1 MGGCFPMNY
10 KHFSEIYTDE
20 SQFFREKMQYLFDK
34 SFENKD
40 ETLLRTLY
48 ISLRQLQFDEDFS
61 FNTESVELTSLAES
75 LTVACDILA
84 SPSGI
89 SFIFCGDEPCYID
102 GNQKLIS
109 KALLNLLSNAYLYGK
124 GNLVTVKTVSTSDF
138 SRLEVLSG
146 GNFTNINQNG
156 KGLTFVRQV
165 CEKMQGKFLIEQ
177 SLSQTK
183 AIMLFK
189 NTLQNITSK
198 SIQQNDI
205 LSLVSDRLSPA
216 CVEMFGME
224 YH

>member
-1 MGGCFPMNY
+1 MNY

-20 SQFFREKMQYLFDK
+20 AQFFREKMQYLFDK

-61 FNTESVELTSLAES
+61 FNRESVELTSLAES

-165 CEKMQGKFLIEQ
+165 CEKMRGKFLIEQ
-177 SLSQTK
+177 SLSHTK
-183 AIMLFK
+183 AIMTFK
-189 NTLQNITSK
+189 NSQFDFNSCSRIET
-198 SIQQNDI
+198 DI